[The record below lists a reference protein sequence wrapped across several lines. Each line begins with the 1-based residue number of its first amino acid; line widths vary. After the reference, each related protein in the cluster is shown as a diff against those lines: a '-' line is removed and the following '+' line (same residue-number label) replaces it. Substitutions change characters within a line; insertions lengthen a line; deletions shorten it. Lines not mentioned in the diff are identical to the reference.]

1 MTLNKKGGKMMEMQS
16 MLTQMMGLFG
26 SDSLAKNMGSQKVNG
41 KSGVA
46 FQDYM
51 SNATKQNEST
61 GVKIQELGNNRN
73 MTADASTEQNAKRTE
88 TANTVSSAVN
98 GTGNEESVM
107 QEVQIPNEEKNANN
121 DLDSCAFVQEWK
133 EEVKELLCEEFDLTE
148 EDLEKIMFELGMQ
161 FVDLQNLPNIQQ
173 LVLAVAGSDDK
184 TALLTNE
191 VLAKQVSSLE
201 ETIKQISTVIM
212 QEYEMG
218 DEEITNYLAQDA
230 QLEEMDSLTNVEEQP
245 LDKEHQFVATDW
257 KEMMPN
263 EKAEDKIPISSE
275 TQDGKM
281 EYKLDDGKAT
291 EEELL
296 QQDNVT
302 EVALTEASA
311 INQGESGTLKM
322 KKAEMSTEKDSVLTT
337 YDVSEEKAE
346 PKISVTVEKTEENL
360 PDGEKD
366 FSHSDKRED
375 AHGLFEHFVE
385 NLFVNRGSN
394 VEQPDMKMDAIA
406 QMREIVTQV
415 VEQIKVR
422 VNADTTSMEVQ
433 LNPENLG
440 KVNLTVVAKEGH
452 ITAQFITESEIARQ
466 ALEGQIQQLRE
477 NLGEQGLKV
486 DEVEVSVSNF
496 DFSHSNQANAEEQKQ
511 HHSQEQRRVQ
521 RNLNLN
527 DAVNLNDLTEEEQ
540 LAARIMADNGNQ
552 VDYTA

>member
-1 MTLNKKGGKMMEMQS
+1 MMEMQS

-26 SDSLAKNMGSQKVNG
+26 PDSLAKNMGSQKVNG

-46 FQDYM
+46 FQDCM

-73 MTADASTEQNAKRTE
+73 MTVDASTEQNAKRTE
-88 TANTVSSAVN
+88 TANTVSSVVN

-133 EEVKELLCEEFDLTE
+133 EEVKELLCEELDLTE
-148 EDLEKIMFELGMQ
+148 EDLEKIMSELGMQ
-161 FVDLQNLPNIQQ
+161 FADLQNLSNIQQ

-184 TALLTNE
+184 TSLLTNE

-218 DEEITNYLAQDA
+218 DEEITNYLTQDA
-230 QLEEMDSLTNVEEQP
+230 QLEEMDSLTNVEDQP
-245 LDKEHQFVATDW
+245 LDKEHKFEATDW

-322 KKAEMSTEKDSVLTT
+322 KKAEMSTEKDSLLTA

-346 PKISVTVEKTEENL
+346 PKISVTVEKTERNL
-360 PDGEKD
+360 PDGEED

-385 NLFVNRGSN
+385 NLSVNRGSN
-394 VEQPDMKMDAIA
+394 VEQPDMKMDAIT

-433 LNPENLG
+433 LNPESLG

-452 ITAQFITESEIARQ
+452 ITAQFVTESEIARQ

-527 DAVNLNDLTEEEQ
+527 DAVNLNALTEEEQ

>member
-1 MTLNKKGGKMMEMQS
+1 MMDMQS
-16 MLTQMMGLFG
+16 MLTQMIGLFG
-26 SDSLAKNMGSQKVNG
+26 ADSPAKNMGSQKVNG
-41 KSGVA
+41 KGGVA

-51 SNATKQNEST
+51 SNATKQNESA

-73 MTADASTEQNAKRTE
+73 MTVEASTEQNAKRTE
-88 TANTVSSAVN
+88 TANTVSSAMN
-98 GTGNEESVM
+98 GTGTEEPVM
-107 QEVQIPNEEKNANN
+107 QVVQVPNEQKNANN

-148 EDLEKIMFELGMQ
+148 EDLEKIMSELGMQ
-161 FVDLQNLPNIQQ
+161 FADLQNLPNIQQ

-191 VLAKQVSSLE
+191 ILAKQVSSLE

-218 DEEITNYLAQDA
+218 DEEITNYLTQDA
-230 QLEEMDSLTNVEEQP
+230 QLEDNLTNAKEQP
-245 LDKEHQFVATDW
+245 LDKEHQFEAADW
-257 KEMMPN
+257 KAN
-263 EKAEDKIPISSE
+263 QKAEDKIQISSE

-281 EYKLDDGKAT
+281 EYKLDDGRAT
-291 EEELL
+291 EERLL
-296 QQDNVT
+296 QQENVT
-302 EVALTEASA
+302 EADLERETQVALTEASA
-311 INQGESGTLKM
+311 INQGESSTLKM

-337 YDVSEEKAE
+337 YDVSEEKEE
-346 PKISVTVEKTEENL
+346 PKISVTVEKTEGNL
-360 PDGEKD
+360 PDGEED

-385 NLFVNRGSN
+385 NLSVNRGSN
-394 VEQPDMKMDAIA
+394 VEQPDMKMDAIT

-452 ITAQFITESEIARQ
+452 ITAQFVTESEIARQ
-466 ALEGQIQQLRE
+466 ALEAQIQQLRE

-511 HHSQEQRRVQ
+511 HHSQEQRRIQ

-527 DAVNLNDLTEEEQ
+527 DAVNLKDLTEEEQ

>member
-1 MTLNKKGGKMMEMQS
+1 MMEMQS

>member
-1 MTLNKKGGKMMEMQS
+1 MEMQS
-16 MLTQMMGLFG
+16 MLTQMIGLFG
-26 SDSLAKNMGSQKVNG
+26 SDSPVKNMGSQKVDG
-41 KSGVA
+41 KSGAV

-51 SNATKQNEST
+51 SNATKQNESAN
-61 GVKIQELGNNRN
+61 VKIQELGNNTN
-73 MTADASTEQNAKRTE
+73 TKVDASTEQNVKITE
-88 TANTVSSAVN
+88 TTNPVSAATN
-98 GTGNEESVM
+98 ETGNDESVM
-107 QEVQIPNEEKNANN
+107 QEVQIPSEENIADNSTN
-121 DLDSCAFVQEWK
+121 DDFDSCAFVQEWK
-133 EEVKELLCEEFDLTE
+133 EEVEELLCGEFDLTE
-148 EDLEKIMFELGMQ
+148 EDLEKIMAELGMQ
-161 FVDLQNLPNIQQ
+161 FADLQSLPNIQQ

-201 ETIKQISTVIM
+201 ETIKQISAVIM

-218 DEEITNYLAQDA
+218 DEEITNYLTQDA
-230 QLEEMDSLTNVEEQP
+230 QLEEMDGLTNVEEIP
-245 LDKEHQFVATDW
+245 LENGHQIEAADG
-257 KEMMPN
+257 KEMIPD
-263 EKAEDKIPISSE
+263 DKILISSE
-275 TQDGKM
+275 TQDGKL
-281 EYKLDDGKAT
+281 EYKLDDERLVQQEDVT
-291 EEELL
+291 EADLERE
-296 QQDNVT
+296 T
-302 EVALTEASA
+302 EVALTQASV

-322 KKAEMSTEKDSVLTT
+322 KKAEMSAEKDSVFTT
-337 YDVSEEKAE
+337 VDVSEEKAE
-346 PKISVTVEKTEENL
+346 PKISITVEKTEENL
-360 PDGEKD
+360 PDGEED
-366 FSHSDKRED
+366 FSRSDKRQD
-375 AHGLFEHFVE
+375 AQGLFEHFVE
-385 NLFVNRGSN
+385 NLSVNRGGN
-394 VEQPDMKMDAIA
+394 VEQPDMKMDAIT

-415 VEQIKVR
+415 VEQIKVK

-452 ITAQFITESEIARQ
+452 LTAQFVTENEIARQ

-511 HHSQEQRRVQ
+511 HHSQEQRKVQ

-527 DAVNLNDLTEEEQ
+527 DTANLNDLTEEEQ

>member
-1 MTLNKKGGKMMEMQS
+1 MRHKLTLNKKGGKMMEMQS
-16 MLTQMMGLFG
+16 MLTQMIGLFG
-26 SDSLAKNMGSQKVNG
+26 ADSPAKNMGSQKVNG
-41 KSGVA
+41 KDGVA

-51 SNATKQNEST
+51 SNATKQNESA

-73 MTADASTEQNAKRTE
+73 MTVDASTEQNAKRTE
-88 TANTVSSAVN
+88 KANTVSSAMN
-98 GTGNEESVM
+98 ETGTEESVM
-107 QEVQIPNEEKNANN
+107 QEVQVPNEQKNANN

-148 EDLEKIMFELGMQ
+148 EDLEKIMSELGMQ
-161 FVDLQNLPNIQQ
+161 FADLQNLPNIQQ

-191 VLAKQVSSLE
+191 ILAKQVSSLE

-218 DEEITNYLAQDA
+218 DEEITNYLTQDA
-230 QLEEMDSLTNVEEQP
+230 QLEDSLTNAKEQP
-245 LDKEHQFVATDW
+245 LDKEHQFEA
-257 KEMMPN
+257 
-263 EKAEDKIPISSE
+263 ADKIQISSE

-281 EYKLDDGKAT
+281 EYKLDDGRAT
-291 EEELL
+291 EERLL
-296 QQDNVT
+296 QQENVT
-302 EVALTEASA
+302 EADLERETQVALTEASA
-311 INQGESGTLKM
+311 INQGESSTLKM
-322 KKAEMSTEKDSVLTT
+322 KKAGMSTEKDSVLTM

-346 PKISVTVEKTEENL
+346 PKISVTVEKTEGNL
-360 PDGEKD
+360 LDGEED

-375 AHGLFEHFVE
+375 THGLFEHFVE
-385 NLFVNRGSN
+385 NLSVNRGSN
-394 VEQPDMKMDAIA
+394 VEQPDMKMDAIT

-452 ITAQFITESEIARQ
+452 ITAQFVTESEIARQ
-466 ALEGQIQQLRE
+466 ALEAQIQQLRE

-511 HHSQEQRRVQ
+511 HHSQEQRRIQ
-521 RNLNLN
+521 RNLNLD
-527 DAVNLNDLTEEEQ
+527 DAVNLKDLTEEEQ

>member
-1 MTLNKKGGKMMEMQS
+1 MMEMQS
-16 MLTQMMGLFG
+16 MLTQMIGLFG
-26 SDSLAKNMGSQKVNG
+26 ADSPAKNMGSQKVNG
-41 KSGVA
+41 KDGVA

-51 SNATKQNEST
+51 SNATKQNESA

-73 MTADASTEQNAKRTE
+73 MTVDASTEQNAKRTE
-88 TANTVSSAVN
+88 KANTVSSAMN
-98 GTGNEESVM
+98 ETGTEESVM
-107 QEVQIPNEEKNANN
+107 QEVQVPNEQKNANN

-148 EDLEKIMFELGMQ
+148 EDLEKIMSELGMQ
-161 FVDLQNLPNIQQ
+161 FADLQNLPNIQQ

-191 VLAKQVSSLE
+191 ILAKQVSSLE

-218 DEEITNYLAQDA
+218 DEEITNYLTQDA
-230 QLEEMDSLTNVEEQP
+230 QLEDSLTNAKEQP
-245 LDKEHQFVATDW
+245 LDKEHQFEA
-257 KEMMPN
+257 
-263 EKAEDKIPISSE
+263 ADKIQISSE

-281 EYKLDDGKAT
+281 EYKLDDGRAT
-291 EEELL
+291 EERLL
-296 QQDNVT
+296 QQENVT
-302 EVALTEASA
+302 EADLERETQVALTEASA
-311 INQGESGTLKM
+311 INQGESSTLKM
-322 KKAEMSTEKDSVLTT
+322 KKAGMSTEKDSVLTM

-346 PKISVTVEKTEENL
+346 PKISVTVEKTEGNL
-360 PDGEKD
+360 LDGEED

-375 AHGLFEHFVE
+375 THGLFEHFVE
-385 NLFVNRGSN
+385 NLSVNRGSN
-394 VEQPDMKMDAIA
+394 VEQPDMKMDAIT

-452 ITAQFITESEIARQ
+452 ITAQFVTESEIARQ
-466 ALEGQIQQLRE
+466 ALEAQIQQLRE

-511 HHSQEQRRVQ
+511 HHSQEQRRIQ
-521 RNLNLN
+521 RNLNLD
-527 DAVNLNDLTEEEQ
+527 DAVNLKDLTEEEQ